1 MTTLPVGSDVLIA
14 GDIDDGASRHGVE
27 PSTTSD
33 DVDPVASSLDSKSD
47 GEKESENEPGL
58 GLESHE
64 RPVSEAGTTRP
75 VTRTRSQNGYGC
87 DDIEAVE
94 EIASDD
100 PFIVGWDGGDADP
113 LSPRSRS
120 NFQKWTIVLIN
131 SVAAGSV

>member
-1 MTTLPVGSDVLIA
+1 MTTLPVGNGAFIA
-14 GDIDDGASRHGVE
+14 GEDDDGALRHE
-27 PSTTSD
+27 L
-33 DVDPVASSLDSKSD
+33 ASSAPSDGLDTVTSSLHSKSEE
-47 GEKESENEPGL
+47 EKELENESEFTP
-58 GLESHE
+58 ESNG
-64 RPVSEAGTTRP
+64 RPVSAAGMSRQ

-94 EIASDD
+94 VAAEDD